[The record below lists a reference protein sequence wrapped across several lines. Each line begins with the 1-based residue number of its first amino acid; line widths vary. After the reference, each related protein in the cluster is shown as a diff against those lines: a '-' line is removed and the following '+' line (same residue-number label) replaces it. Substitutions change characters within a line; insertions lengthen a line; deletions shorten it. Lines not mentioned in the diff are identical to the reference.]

1 MRELILILIQLAD
14 PAPTFLIDGGGHL
27 TQQPANRAS
36 WKWVFSPPFPPP
48 ENLDFSMPTLISRL
62 REEFLLVYP
71 KDSFLPPAE
80 GADNITNSH
89 KREREDRIELLSIYE
104 KRGRARWWWCNTDT
118 APLWR
123 RRGGGGPQTPFG
135 QGRGRTPPFEL
146 FTRNGA
152 TATLKKMSNR
162 TGMVYRVWARSRSV
176 PTPPSSFETT
186 HSPLLF
192 FFFLLPFCGFF

>member
-14 PAPTFLIDGGGHL
+14 PAPTLLIDGAGHL

-48 ENLDFSMPTLISRL
+48 ENLDFSIPTLISRL

-89 KREREDRIELLSIYE
+89 KREREDRIELLSIYGE
-104 KRGRARWWWCNTDT
+104 GRARWWWCNTDT

-123 RRGGGGPQTPFG
+123 RRGGGGGGPQTPFG

-152 TATLKKMSNR
+152 TATLKK
-162 TGMVYRVWARSRSV
+162 
-176 PTPPSSFETT
+176 
-186 HSPLLF
+186 
-192 FFFLLPFCGFF
+192 